1 MWFFGLI
8 VVLLIGAVAVVA
20 SGRWGAMNTA
30 YDDRPDMTVPARQAL
45 TSTDIESA
53 RFAVGVRGYRMDE
66 VDTLLERVAKEVA
79 ERDRRIADLER
90 AVAPIVEAPDGHGFT
105 SRPYDPAEFEDTGT
119 QPPILVGGD
128 FPADDPADASGTT
141 GSTAGAD
148 GPGGTTHEA
157 GSADDADEASG
168 PADAA
173 GAADGADGPGGTAHA
188 SGGADG
194 PGGTAYAAGAAGNAD
209 GSGGSA
215 HAAGDA
221 RSADEPGGA
230 ASAEGGAG
238 GANGPGGA
246 APASGGA
253 DEAGGTA
260 GAGGSE
266 DGPAGSA
273 YAAAGDDGPGG
284 TGGTAY
290 AAGTAG
296 PGGAAYAE
304 EAGDADE
311 PETSELPR
319 ASRAAA
325 DEYERLQAEARAVL
339 EAQSQPVSPRRTPAP
354 QQPAG
359 ESASLTPAQRYDQ
372 LVQNQRPAP
381 SQSAPAEPEP
391 DSQTATHWTSQPPQ
405 QEQAR
410 DTQAME
416 QAPDQQSPQQQE
428 QSGETQA
435 TGQAQQQPPQQ
446 QGGVQAS
453 NGAAGDEEGWR
464 FWPPADQAGEGAYHR
479 PS

>member
-105 SRPYDPAEFEDTGT
+105 SRPYDPTEFEDTGT

-128 FPADDPADASGTT
+128 FPATDDPTDTP
-141 GSTAGAD
+141 GSTGDTAEAGSAVGAD
-148 GPGGTTHEA
+148 GPGGSAHEA
-157 GSADDADEASG
+157 ASAADADEASAT
-168 PADAA
+168 PHAA
-173 GAADGADGPGGTAHA
+173 GAADGANGPDGTAHA
-188 SGGADG
+188 SGG
-194 PGGTAYAAGAAGNAD
+194 PGGTAYAAGAAGSAD

-215 HAAGDA
+215 HAAGGA
-221 RSADEPGGA
+221 GSADE
-230 ASAEGGAG
+230 AG
-238 GANGPGGA
+238 GTAD
-246 APASGGA
+246 ASGGA
-253 DEAGGTA
+253 DEAGSTA

-266 DGPAGSA
+266 DGPAG
-273 YAAAGDDGPGG
+273 
-284 TGGTAY
+284 
-290 AAGTAG
+290 
-296 PGGAAYAE
+296 AAYADE
-304 EAGDADE
+304 VGDADE

-354 QQPAG
+354 QQPSG

-372 LVQNQRPAP
+372 LVQNQRPEQPAP
-381 SQSAPAEPEP
+381 SQSAPAEPDP
-391 DSQTATHWTSQPPQ
+391 DSQQTATHWTSQPPQ
-405 QEQAR
+405 QEQAGP
-410 DTQAME
+410 TE
-416 QAPDQQSPQQQE
+416 
-428 QSGETQA
+428 
-435 TGQAQQQPPQQ
+435 QAQQQTPQQ
-446 QGGVQAS
+446 QGGVEAA

-464 FWPPADQAGEGAYHR
+464 FWPPADQAGEGAYQR

>member
-128 FPADDPADASGTT
+128 FPADDPADAPGSTSG
-141 GSTAGAD
+141 TAGAD
-148 GPGGTTHEA
+148 GPGGTAHEA

-168 PADAA
+168 PAGAAGSGGSAHTPGGADEASGTPSSAA
-173 GAADGADGPGGTAHA
+173 GAADGADGPGGTAQ
-188 SGGADG
+188 
-194 PGGTAYAAGAAGNAD
+194 AA
-209 GSGGSA
+209 
-215 HAAGDA
+215 
-221 RSADEPGGA
+221 GGA
-230 ASAEGGAG
+230 A
-238 GANGPGGA
+238 GPGGA
-246 APASGGA
+246 AHAAGGE

-273 YAAAGDDGPGG
+273 YAAAGDDGPSG
-284 TGGTAY
+284 TGGTPY

-296 PGGAAYAE
+296 PGGSAYA

-391 DSQTATHWTSQPPQ
+391 DSQTATHWTSQPRQ

-410 DTQAME
+410 DTQATE

-428 QSGETQA
+428 QGGETQA
-435 TGQAQQQPPQQ
+435 TEQAKQQTPQQ
-446 QGGVQAS
+446 QGGVEAA

>member
-128 FPADDPADASGTT
+128 FPVPDDSTEDPTESP
-141 GSTAGAD
+141 GSTGGTAAAD
-148 GPGGTTHEA
+148 GTANEA
-157 GSADDADEASG
+157 GSAGDADEPSGTAGAAG
-168 PADAA
+168 PAGSAHAPGDTDTADETSGTPSSAA
-173 GAADGADGPGGTAHA
+173 GAADGPDGTAEAGGSEAGPTGSTHPA
-188 SGGADG
+188 AGADG
-194 PGGTAYAAGAAGNAD
+194 P
-209 GSGGSA
+209 
-215 HAAGDA
+215 
-221 RSADEPGGA
+221 DE
-230 ASAEGGAG
+230 
-238 GANGPGGA
+238 
-246 APASGGA
+246 ASG
-253 DEAGGTA
+253 T
-260 GAGGSE
+260 
-266 DGPAGSA
+266 P
-273 YAAAGDDGPGG
+273 
-284 TGGTAY
+284 Y

-296 PGGAAYAE
+296 PGGAAYTE
-304 EAGDADE
+304 EAEDADE
-311 PETSELPR
+311 PETSELPGAGR
-319 ASRAAA
+319 GAA

-359 ESASLTPAQRYDQ
+359 ESPSLTPAQRYDQ
-372 LVQNQRPAP
+372 LVQNQRSEQPAP
-381 SQSAPAEPEP
+381 SRSAPAEPEP
-391 DSQTATHWTSQPPQ
+391 DSQQAATHWTSQPPQ
-405 QEQAR
+405 QEQAG
-410 DTQAME
+410 DTQATE
-416 QAPDQQSPQQQE
+416 ETPYQQPADPQQE
-428 QSGETQA
+428 QGSETQA
-435 TGQAQQQPPQQ
+435 TEQAQQQTPQQ
-446 QGGVQAS
+446 QGGVEAA
-453 NGAAGDEEGWR
+453 NGSAGDEEGWR
-464 FWPPADQAGEGAYHR
+464 FWPPADQAGEGAYRR